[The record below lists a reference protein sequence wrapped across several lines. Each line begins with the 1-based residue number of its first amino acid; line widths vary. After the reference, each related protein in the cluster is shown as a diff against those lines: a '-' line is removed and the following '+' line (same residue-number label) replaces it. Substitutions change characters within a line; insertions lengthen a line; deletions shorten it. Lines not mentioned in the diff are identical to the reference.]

1 MATATK
7 YRIGFQ
13 LPFKII
19 QKTDKWVAK
28 CPPFGI
34 SVYGNSR
41 DDANAKLQEAITL
54 LLETFIPKHD
64 LINTLRLKSYLRGH
78 GVDYVEKA
86 FNLADHAQVKTTVN
100 IDKKK
105 ELVLVEA

>member
-1 MATATK
+1 MATR

-13 LPFKII
+13 LPFTTA
-19 QKTDKWVAK
+19 QKPDKWVAK
-28 CPPFGI
+28 CTSLGI
-34 SVYGNSR
+34 TVYGSSR
-41 DDANAKLQEAITL
+41 DDANANLQEAVAL
-54 LLETFIPKHD
+54 LLGTFTPKHD

-86 FNLADHAQVKTTVN
+86 VDLADHTQVKTTVN